1 MIGKIKKGSGFKG
14 CVNYVLGKEQAA
26 LLHAE
31 GVLAESN
38 RDIIRSFI
46 LQAGMNPD
54 LKKPVGHIAL
64 SYSPVDAPK
73 LTDGK
78 MVQLAQEYMRAL
90 GAPSSEQFSSPP
102 SHFVTRRQP
111 NRFLAQFG
119 AGILFGI
126 NRKSSSTSDKQGV
139 FPKWKSSSCRTSA
152 EQPCSPPV

>member
-14 CVNYVLGKEQAA
+14 CVNYVLGKEQAT

-64 SYSPVDAPK
+64 SYSPGRTQAD
-73 LTDGK
+73 
-78 MVQLAQEYMRAL
+78 
-90 GAPSSEQFSSPP
+90 
-102 SHFVTRRQP
+102 RRE
-111 NRFLAQFG
+111 NDTAC
-119 AGILFGI
+119 AG
-126 NRKSSSTSDKQGV
+126 V
-139 FPKWKSSSCRTSA
+139 YA
-152 EQPCSPPV
+152 